1 MKEKTITSGMKK
13 EFDQMGTFEIAT
25 RVYQRAEFWTIE
37 KFFEENE
44 MPEIPALAGPITS
57 DKI

>member
-1 MKEKTITSGMKK
+1 MKK
-13 EFDQMGTFEIAT
+13 EFDQMGTFEIST